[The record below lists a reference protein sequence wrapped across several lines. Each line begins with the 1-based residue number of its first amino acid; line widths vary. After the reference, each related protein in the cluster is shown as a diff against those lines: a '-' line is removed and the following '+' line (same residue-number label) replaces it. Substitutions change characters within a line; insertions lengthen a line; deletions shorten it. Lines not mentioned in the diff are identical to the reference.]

1 MGMPVPKDAQTK
13 QPRLYNLEDDIGET
27 IDVAAAH
34 PEIIARLSTLAKK
47 MNAEIG
53 GRDPAARRP
62 AGKVTNPGFL
72 FPAEAQA
79 QRN

>member
-1 MGMPVPKDAQTK
+1 
-13 QPRLYNLEDDIGET
+13 
-27 IDVAAAH
+27 
-34 PEIIARLSTLAKK
+34 

-62 AGKVTNPGFL
+62 AGKVANPGFL